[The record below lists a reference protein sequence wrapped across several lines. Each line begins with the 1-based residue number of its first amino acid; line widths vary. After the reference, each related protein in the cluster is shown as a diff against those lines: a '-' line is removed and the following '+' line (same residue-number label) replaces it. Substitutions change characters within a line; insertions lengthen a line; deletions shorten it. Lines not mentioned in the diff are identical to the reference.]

1 MVEFIENLNH
11 DKNVNGILVQM
22 PLPENI
28 NQTKIINV
36 IDPIKDVDG
45 FHPINL
51 GNLLSQ
57 EKQLLS
63 HVHL

>member
-1 MVEFIENLNH
+1 
-11 DKNVNGILVQM
+11 M

-28 NQTKIINV
+28 NPTKIINV

-51 GNLLSQ
+51 GNLMSQ
-57 EKQLLS
+57 EKNSFYPMYTSWVSLFNKTN
-63 HVHL
+63 